1 MSQNKRIVNNAI
13 ATTKSD
19 NKIKDVEIPERMDC
33 NHYSLRAELGKNFG
47 APVENL
53 LKSGGAKVLNARCG
67 TGIWTLEMATDFMK
81 SKFYGIDTTNYFP
94 TQVLPYNVKLE
105 QIKDLSDKLPYKDE
119 KFDYIYLRETI
130 RYIENEDW
138 SGNILSEAIRV
149 LKNGGWIEI
158 CEPEMEVSDF
168 GPNMKKY
175 FDEIISLMKSRNI
188 EINISQ
194 RLVEILKSTKSFD
207 LMEVSCVELK
217 YGKWGGITGEYMAE
231 SFLDHMLEK
240 KECLKNTMGMSESES
255 VKFIDDCR
263 DELRS
268 GEIRG
273 KSKCIII
280 HARKQK

>member
-1 MSQNKRIVNNAI
+1 MGQNKRKVNNAI
-13 ATTKSD
+13 ATTKND
-19 NKIKDVEIPERMDC
+19 NKIKDVEIPDRMDC
-33 NHYSLRAELGKNFG
+33 NHYSLRAELGKNFS

-81 SKFYGIDTTNYFP
+81 SKFYGIDTTDYFP

-138 SGNILSEAIRV
+138 CGNILSEAIRV

-175 FDEIISLMKSRNI
+175 FDEI
-188 EINISQ
+188 
-194 RLVEILKSTKSFD
+194 
-207 LMEVSCVELK
+207 SCVELK

-240 KECLKNTMGMSESES
+240 KEYLKNTMGMSESET

-268 GEIRG
+268 EEIRG